1 MGDGKRTH
9 MPRPRCSTNCEYS
22 LAETRWSERRLVR
35 RAVLRAQG
43 SMDVPEATEDGLID
57 RLSLG
62 SEVGWRSFGAATA
75 APLLSLGAGEEAYG
89 LTPAMFIEDA

>member
-1 MGDGKRTH
+1 MLDELRVELGRDKMVWNAG
-9 MPRPRCSTNCEYS
+9 
-22 LAETRWSERRLVR
+22 WSEELSDSWTE
-35 RAVLRAQG
+35 QKTEDG
-43 SMDVPEATEDGLID
+43 PEAMEEGLID

-89 LTPAMFIEDA
+89 LTPAIFGDV